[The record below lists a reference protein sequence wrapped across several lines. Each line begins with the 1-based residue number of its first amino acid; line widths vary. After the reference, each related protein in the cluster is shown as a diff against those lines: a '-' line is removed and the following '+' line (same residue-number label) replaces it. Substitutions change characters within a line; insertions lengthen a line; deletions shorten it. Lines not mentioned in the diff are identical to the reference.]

1 MTVLKVW
8 VGKFVQFCAI
18 LFLFFLEIIKKSYRQ
33 ILHFFNWL
41 TNFSPSQLAPSFFWI
56 TVLANLFKL
65 LFGNSFSLAGW
76 ANALDEPSGYVIYT
90 IIPFLGL
97 ILLVAAIRSSS
108 AAVSPK
114 WERIHLIG
122 TIILIPTSLLVW
134 NLSFSL
140 QSHFSKDSNGAAT
153 AARPVNHT
161 VGTDMPDKTTKS
173 LVLAET
179 DLTGNQGPS
188 IKFLDLH
195 PNQKIQIEVLRNDL
209 RSVDKSG
216 GWHNLTPWGYEDP
229 KIASCQDDWWNAVIP
244 YSHVSGVKCGEV
256 VVLLREKPMQFPD
269 GKKSMIV
276 ENSSSTGSASV
287 VLYINNPK
295 EYWWDSQCES
305 KYIFPTRSEAKKYG
319 CLDAQRYDAFV
330 PGSYTGAM
338 HFRATTVN

>member
-1 MTVLKVW
+1 MTDF
-8 VGKFVQFCAI
+8 GP
-18 LFLFFLEIIKKSYRQ
+18 FLFFWKIIKSSCKK
-33 ILHFFNWL
+33 IWVFCKWL
-41 TNFSPSQLAPSFFWI
+41 TKHEQSTLAPF
-56 TVLANLFKL
+56 LFYILVAAFVSKP
-65 LFGNSFSLAGW
+65 LFGNTFSLDGW
-76 ANALDEPSGYVIYT
+76 KNAFDEPWGFVIFS
-90 IIPFLGL
+90 IPIFAALLL
-97 ILLVAAIRSSS
+97 IVSKIRSR
-108 AAVSPK
+108 VSLASPE
-114 WERIHLIG
+114 WERRYLKGLWPLIVIG
-122 TIILIPTSLLVW
+122 LTTYFL
-134 NLSFSL
+134 FYAL
-140 QSHFSKDSNGAAT
+140 QSHFPEDNNGTTVAAQ
-153 AARPVNHT
+153 PVNHT
-161 VGTDMPDKTTKS
+161 ADMSQINLPDKTTKS
-173 LVLAET
+173 LVLAEA
-179 DLTGNQGPS
+179 DLTGTQGPS